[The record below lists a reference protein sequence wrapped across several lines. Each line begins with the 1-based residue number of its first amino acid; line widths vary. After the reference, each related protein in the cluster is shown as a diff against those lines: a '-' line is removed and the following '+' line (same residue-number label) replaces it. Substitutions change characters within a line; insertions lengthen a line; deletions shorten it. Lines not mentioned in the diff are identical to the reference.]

1 VQVLGGDIGGTNARL
16 ALFEVDGDAPPR
28 LDVEHVYPSADHD
41 GLEEIVAAFLS
52 DVGGRPKRA
61 AFGLAGPVRGRR
73 VRTTNLPWVVDA
85 DAVAE
90 RFGLDQVALLN
101 DLEATAWGV
110 GVLEHDQIH
119 VLQGGAGNANG
130 NAAVIAAGTGL
141 GEAGLYWDGARHHPF
156 ACEGGHAGFAPGN
169 PLEIELFDSL
179 GRRFDHVSWERL
191 LSGPGLAAIAE
202 FLFER
207 EQGGPPEW
215 LREAG
220 DPAAAV
226 TEAALTGR
234 SATASTALD
243 LFVRLYGV
251 ESGDL
256 ALKLMALGG
265 VWVGGG
271 IAPKILP
278 RLVDGP
284 FLEGFLA
291 KGRMRPLVA
300 AMPVRVILDDRT
312 ALLGAGRRAAFDVEP
327 AR

>member
-1 VQVLGGDIGGTNARL
+1 MQVLGGDIGGTNARL

-28 LDVEHVYPSADHD
+28 LGVERVYPSADHD

-85 DAVAE
+85 DAVAG
-90 RFGLDQVALLN
+90 RFELDEVVLLN

-110 GVLEHDQIH
+110 ASLAPDRVH
-119 VLQGGAGNANG
+119 VLQQGDPDAIG

-156 ACEGGHAGFAPGN
+156 ACEGGHAGFAPGS
-169 PLEIELFDSL
+169 PLEIELL
-179 GRRFDHVSWERL
+179 EALARRLDRVSWERV

-202 FLFER
+202 FLFGRDE
-207 EQGGPPEW
+207 GGAPPW
-215 LREAG
+215 LREAE

-226 TEAALTGR
+226 AESALAGR
-234 SATASTALD
+234 SATASAALD

-251 ESGDL
+251 EAGDL
-256 ALKLMALGG
+256 ALKVMALGG
-265 VWVGGG
+265 VWIGGG
-271 IAPKILP
+271 IAPKIRP
-278 RLVDGP
+278 RLVEGP

-312 ALLGAGRRAAFDVEP
+312 ALLGAGRRAALDDEP